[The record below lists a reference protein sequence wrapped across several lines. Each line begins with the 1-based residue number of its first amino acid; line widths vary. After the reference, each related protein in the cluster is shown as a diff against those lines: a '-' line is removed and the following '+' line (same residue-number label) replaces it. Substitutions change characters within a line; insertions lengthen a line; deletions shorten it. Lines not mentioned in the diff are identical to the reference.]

1 MLISIKPGKSGFA
14 QYATER
20 PEEAFTIIEGNPRFM
35 EKEALRIL
43 NESDRRTVSNYS
55 YVLSFK
61 EENLTKEQLYTYYEQ
76 FKNMFFKNYDPRE
89 LSLLS
94 VIHWDDVKPHIHIY
108 VLTNSAL
115 TNRDLRQ
122 YRGYYDFKRVEA
134 VQELINYQNN
144 LASPFDNSKLFTLT
158 QSQKKRDWLYKK
170 HGTYEEVFDD
180 TVERVIQDAILKCQN
195 FKDFLLILKN
205 HFGEIEHID
214 ATKLSDKIYSYEQL
228 IGKEAL
234 VFKDKKIAKGKG
246 FYRYESRLFN
256 ERLFNKNLTV
266 LKRSLQK
273 HNLKDLTFSSKRK
286 HSEDEYKKIFEST
299 TNKQKEHLYERKVG
313 KDFVNID
320 LEKRR
325 ISDLKLFKSMKLQD
339 FFVKSDMLE
348 TFEKHLDLCSTKE
361 HIFEFLKAINISSY
375 DTTSGISILYIGGES
390 FPLYNSL
397 LYEVLKN
404 EVNIKDEENLFT
416 NALSDL
422 SKNSNKT
429 YIRKK
434 ILELFY
440 EKKIL
445 TTEELETFFL
455 EYGLKIKRYGTDK
468 KKGEYIT
475 LENETG
481 SVSIYDKF
489 LFDIVKGDIPTHNYE
504 DKKKNSIKEELAKA
518 FLKSYSLSLAAE
530 MYGSKNYIN
539 SINDYKLLNSP
550 LLEYSLET
558 TENAEILH
566 IKRGNDWE
574 DIIDYGKQ
582 VYVNKSLDEVRSGY
596 SVADMF
602 YLKGSQN
609 LRVRYGNEK
618 FTSALIQRIRDKG
631 YPIKLYDA
639 ANNLIFDNSSLREEV
654 HAQKVA
660 KLANKVEEGISFFNN
675 KEGIS
680 LSSILVALGT
690 NACKT
695 RKDIEQIRALL
706 SYAGSLDPQIL
717 SAICEST
724 GIYYQRIGRDREKGG
739 YATFSFKDKKISV
752 YDENIFDIYKDK
764 NKYFEKQK
772 ERFVSNEGRLLQALR
787 KEALRDLDEILYI
800 KKPIDAFAQEK
811 ISNKPVITT
820 GEGEE
825 IRTPDVYYSNYKQ
838 RFDIHTIG
846 DYSKAAMEIVT
857 QALKNEWNA
866 IMVSDAKL
874 LEEVRR
880 YVDETSQPI
889 VVYNQLGERETNIF
903 VNTLE

>member
-1 MLISIKPGKSGFA
+1 
-14 QYATER
+14 
-20 PEEAFTIIEGNPRFM
+20 
-35 EKEALRIL
+35 
-43 NESDRRTVSNYS
+43 
-55 YVLSFK
+55 
-61 EENLTKEQLYTYYEQ
+61 
-76 FKNMFFKNYDPRE
+76 
-89 LSLLS
+89 
-94 VIHWDDVKPHIHIY
+94 
-108 VLTNSAL
+108 
-115 TNRDLRQ
+115 
-122 YRGYYDFKRVEA
+122 
-134 VQELINYQNN
+134 
-144 LASPFDNSKLFTLT
+144 
-158 QSQKKRDWLYKK
+158 
-170 HGTYEEVFDD
+170 
-180 TVERVIQDAILKCQN
+180 
-195 FKDFLLILKN
+195 
-205 HFGEIEHID
+205 
-214 ATKLSDKIYSYEQL
+214 
-228 IGKEAL
+228 
-234 VFKDKKIAKGKG
+234 
-246 FYRYESRLFN
+246 
-256 ERLFNKNLTV
+256 
-266 LKRSLQK
+266 
-273 HNLKDLTFSSKRK
+273 
-286 HSEDEYKKIFEST
+286 
-299 TNKQKEHLYERKVG
+299 
-313 KDFVNID
+313 
-320 LEKRR
+320 
-325 ISDLKLFKSMKLQD
+325 
-339 FFVKSDMLE
+339 
-348 TFEKHLDLCSTKE
+348 
-361 HIFEFLKAINISSY
+361 
-375 DTTSGISILYIGGES
+375 
-390 FPLYNSL
+390 
-397 LYEVLKN
+397 
-404 EVNIKDEENLFT
+404 
-416 NALSDL
+416 
-422 SKNSNKT
+422 
-429 YIRKK
+429 
-434 ILELFY
+434 
-440 EKKIL
+440 
-445 TTEELETFFL
+445 
-455 EYGLKIKRYGTDK
+455 
-468 KKGEYIT
+468 
-475 LENETG
+475 
-481 SVSIYDKF
+481 
-489 LFDIVKGDIPTHNYE
+489 
-504 DKKKNSIKEELAKA
+504 
-518 FLKSYSLSLAAE
+518 

-675 KEGIS
+675 KEGIP

-772 ERFVSNEGRLLQALR
+772 ERFVSDEGRLLQALR
-787 KEALRDLDEILYI
+787 KEALRDLDEILYV
-800 KKPIDAFAQEK
+800 KKPLNAFAQGE

-846 DYSKAAMEIVT
+846 DYSKAAIEIVA
-857 QALKNEWNA
+857 QALKNKWSA

-889 VVYNQLGERETNIF
+889 VVYNQFGERETNIF
-903 VNTLE
+903 MNTLD